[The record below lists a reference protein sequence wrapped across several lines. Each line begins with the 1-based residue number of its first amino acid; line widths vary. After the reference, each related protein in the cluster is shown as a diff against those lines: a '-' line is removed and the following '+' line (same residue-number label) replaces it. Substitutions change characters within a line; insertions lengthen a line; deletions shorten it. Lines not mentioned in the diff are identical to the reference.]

1 MSQLPISE
9 AAKLVSRNRTT
20 LYRLV
25 ANGKLTA
32 TVDATGSKTIDT
44 SELLR
49 FFGEIR
55 TSGDKSN
62 NRATVTMQQRETPD
76 TTAQLALLQAELRH
90 ARELLAEKDARI
102 AALDRALLL
111 LEHRSAQETRKKRFF
126 DWLR

>member
-1 MSQLPISE
+1 MTQLAISE

-25 ANGKLTA
+25 AQGKLTA

-49 FFGEIR
+49 VFGELR

-62 NRATVTMQQRETPD
+62 SSATVTMQQRETPD
-76 TTAQLALLQAELRH
+76 PTARMAVLEAELRH
-90 ARELLAEKDARI
+90 AREMLAEKDARI
-102 AALDRALLL
+102 ATLDRALLL
-111 LEHRSAQETRKKRFF
+111 LEDRRSQRSRL
-126 DWLR
+126 WPW

>member
-1 MSQLPISE
+1 MSQLSISE

-49 FFGEIR
+49 VFGELR

-62 NRATVTMQQRETPD
+62 SRATVTMQQRETPD
-76 TTAQLALLQAELRH
+76 TTARMAVLEAELRH
-90 ARELLAEKDARI
+90 ARELLAVRESQIENLR
-102 AALDRALLL
+102 RTVLL
-111 LEHRSAQETRKKRFF
+111 LEDRRAPKSRRL
-126 DWLR
+126 WPW